1 MQDPGQLLRIAG
13 VLEVEAAPLA
23 AVERVGHARG
33 ARDDRAVAGIHDPRR
48 GLAVDHLAGVD
59 REREQVA
66 VAAEARAQAA
76 AQPREGAAVAQQ
88 QVGGAQRAGAEHEV
102 VAGDRV
108 QRRRA
113 AVVLGRRDV
122 VERGVVDGVA
132 AALAR
137 LEAAHVAQRA
147 QLGAVVGGVREVVV
161 VERVLGA
168 VVAAH
173 VALAAQLARRAGAPV
188 EVLELLDDRLAGH
201 RRAPLVGEGDREL
214 GQEPLQAV
222 GLGGGLEG
230 DRLRRL
236 GVRLVVEGIALQAD
250 HRLDAVVVGVEI
262 GARDRPVLV
271 AAVAQVLLHEP
282 LLVLAD
288 EDVGVDER
296 AAAEP
301 RRHERVDPVEG
312 PVVVHAGQAVGR
324 VPEALAGAVRAARER
339 ARRVGAAALQ
349 DADRLA
355 GLRQAVRRH
364 RAAEARADDDC
375 VVVAVLAVHAHRA
388 EP

>member
-1 MQDPGQLLRIAG
+1 M
-13 VLEVEAAPLA
+13 
-23 AVERVGHARG
+23 
-33 ARDDRAVAGIHDPRR
+33 
-48 GLAVDHLAGVD
+48 
-59 REREQVA
+59 
-66 VAAEARAQAA
+66 
-76 AQPREGAAVAQQ
+76 
-88 QVGGAQRAGAEHEV
+88 
-102 VAGDRV
+102 VAGDGP

-113 AVVLGRRDV
+113 PVVLGGRDV
-122 VERGVVDGVA
+122 LERRVGDGVA
-132 AALAR
+132 AAVAW
-137 LEAAHVAQRA
+137 LEAPHVAQRP
-147 QLGAVVGGVREVVV
+147 QLGAVVGGMREVVV

-173 VALAAQLARRAGAPV
+173 VALAAQLARRARAPV
-188 EVLELLDDRLAGH
+188 EVLELLHDRLAGD
-201 RRAPLVGEGDREL
+201 RRAPFVGEGDRQL
-214 GQEPLQAV
+214 RQEPLHAV
-222 GLGGGLEG
+222 GLGGRLEG

-236 GVRLVVEGIALQAD
+236 GVRLVVEGIGLQAD
-250 HRLDAVVVGVEI
+250 HGLDPVVVGVEI
-262 GARDRPVLV
+262 VPRDRPVLV

-296 AAAEP
+296 AAAQA

-312 PVVVHAGQAVGR
+312 PVVVHAGEAVGR
-324 VPEALAGAVRAARER
+324 VPEALAGAIRAAGER

-355 GLRQAVRRH
+355 GLRQPVRGH
-364 RAAEARADDDC
+364 RAAEARAHDDG